1 MNYHSTLSTRT
12 LMKVL
17 GLDGIRRGSGGTGT
31 VDPTFLGAW
40 KKSTHIGG
48 VWAGHIFG
56 PDELNVPRWNGS
68 PEENAR
74 LVRAATRHFGA
85 GVVAMLWWTHAR
97 AIAVMWYVWL
107 MGACA
112 LALFTLTV
120 QHFFASFAESEPR
133 VAWIGALLMGVPS
146 LILAGLTFWLILI
159 T

>member
-12 LMKVL
+12 LMKLL
-17 GLDGIRRGSGGTGT
+17 GLGGIRRRSGGTGT
-31 VDPTFLGAW
+31 VDPTF
-40 KKSTHIGG
+40 
-48 VWAGHIFG
+48 
-56 PDELNVPRWNGS
+56 
-68 PEENAR
+68 
-74 LVRAATRHFGA
+74 
-85 GVVAMLWWTHAR
+85 
-97 AIAVMWYVWL
+97 

-112 LALFTLTV
+112 LALFTLTG